1 MKRSDVLLRG
11 VAVSVLAVMLVGT
24 ANAQSADT
32 HQGEGS
38 EAVEAD
44 QTSGMTGL
52 GDIVVTAQKRSQTL
66 LSIPVAATA
75 ATGEMLAQKGVAT
88 LIDLPAIAPS
98 LNVTSAYGNTS
109 PEMTLRGVG
118 AASFDKNVETA
129 VATYVDE
136 VVLNMSTSKLGQLFD
151 LQRVEVLRGPQGTLY
166 GKNSTGG
173 AINFVTTRPDGSTGA
188 NGSLTIARFGTYD
201 VSLGAQTA
209 LTDTLSVRASGV
221 RRYSDGYSFNTLTG
235 KRLND
240 ANDWA
245 GRLGLRYEDAGVDAY
260 LKVFFDRSTTNG
272 VAYYPQGVNADG
284 SPRPNGSNRLTG
296 YEPPADI
303 DVVAASPTP
312 SKVRNHGATLN
323 LDIDLGGVTL
333 TSVSGYLKSKADYRF
348 DTDGSPFDLVD
359 VNHLSNGEQFSQE
372 IRLASPDGGDLT
384 WIVGAAYFYQKQ
396 LGGLVANFPIFGRTT
411 PLDQRFDERTN
422 SYSAF
427 FDGTYRFSD
436 QFELFAGARVT
447 SDHKKIRQTGKGN
460 FVAAVPP
467 TFDQSDSAS
476 WTKPSYR
483 VGVNFKPA
491 EGTLI
496 YASYNRGYRSGEYDV
511 GFITNA
517 AQIATPVNPEYVDSY
532 ETGLKTSAF
541 DNRLR
546 LSTAAFYT
554 VYRDQQL
561 SITPP
566 GGICCSRVNAGK
578 ARVFGIEVE
587 GFARFTDNFDLNFSG
602 TLLDSKYLEFRP
614 SATQDFSGAPLG
626 RAPKYQLRLA
636 PEYRYPIASG
646 EFFLSP
652 EVQFTGKQR
661 TQTVVDAYGQD
672 IQGEYTIVNGQL
684 GYRDAGGQFSAF
696 FFVKNATNKR
706 FMTYFANVGATAIN
720 QVFYAPPRTFGVT
733 LTGNF

>member
-1 MKRSDVLLRG
+1 MKRGNVLLRG
-11 VAVSVLAVMLVGT
+11 AAVGVMMATLAST
-24 ANAQSADT
+24 ANAQTAAASQSASVD
-32 HQGEGS
+32 QASG
-38 EAVEAD
+38 AAD
-44 QTSGMTGL
+44 L

-66 LSIPVAATA
+66 QSVPVAATA
-75 ATGEMLAQKGVAT
+75 VTGEALTQKGVTT

-129 VATYVDE
+129 VATYIDE
-136 VVLNMSTSKLGQLFD
+136 VVLNLSTSKLGQLFD

-173 AINFVTTRPDGSTGA
+173 AINFVTTRPDGTTGG
-188 NGSLTIARFGTYD
+188 NGSLTISRFGTYD

-209 LTDTLSVRASGV
+209 LTDTLSVRVSGV
-221 RRYSDGYSFNTLTG
+221 RRYSDGYTFNTLTG

-240 ANDWA
+240 ADDWA
-245 GRLGLRYEDAGVDAY
+245 GRLGLRYKDGGVDAY

-348 DTDGSPFDLVD
+348 DTDESPFDVVD

-372 IRLASPDGGDLT
+372 VRLASPDGGALT

-396 LGGLVANFPIFGRTT
+396 LGGLVANFPGFGLTT

-422 SYSAF
+422 SYSGF
-427 FDGTYRFSD
+427 IDGTYHFSD

-460 FVAAVPP
+460 FVATVPA
-467 TFDQSDSAS
+467 TYDQSGSAS

-491 EGTLI
+491 SGTLI
-496 YASYNRGYRSGEYDV
+496 YASYNHGYRSGEYDV
-511 GFITNA
+511 GFITNT
-517 AQIATPVNPEYVDSY
+517 AQIATPVAPEYVDNY
-532 ETGLKTSAF
+532 EAGLKTNAF
-541 DNRLR
+541 DNHLR

-554 VYRDQQL
+554 VYKDQQL

-587 GFARFTDNFDLNFSG
+587 GLARFSDNFDLNFSG
-602 TLLDSKYLEFRP
+602 TILDSKYLEFRP
-614 SATQDFSGAPLG
+614 SATQDFSGASLG

-636 PEYRYPIASG
+636 PEYRYPAASG
-646 EFFLSP
+646 EFFLAP

-661 TQTVVDAYGQD
+661 TQTTVDAFGQD
-672 IQGEYTIVNGQL
+672 IQGAYTVVNGQL
-684 GYRDAGGQFSAF
+684 GYRDADGRFSAF
-696 FFVKNATNKR
+696 VFVKNATNKR
-706 FMTYFANVGATAIN
+706 YMTYFANVGATAIN
-720 QVFYAPPRTFGVT
+720 QIFYAAPRTFGVT
-733 LTGNF
+733 LTGKF